1 MQAKTMK
8 SVMRKKIDAWAVSV
22 GDPVVSQ
29 IIKDNSLITGGA
41 IASMLMSEPV
51 NDYDVYFRTGEAAFA
66 VANYYVKK
74 FVAEAKNNVPL
85 FLCDT
90 SGRPIEK
97 FSGHRFKIMAK
108 SAGVVGDSDSEP
120 QAEYQYFEAT
130 DPSGEKSDEY
140 VNGAVNAAAESD
152 KSKGEYKAVWMSSNA
167 ITLSDKIQI
176 VIRFFGEPD
185 EIHKNYDFVHCTSYW
200 QSWDGFLFLNPAAM
214 ESILSKV
221 LHYQGS
227 LYPICSVIRTRKFIG
242 RGWRITAGQYL
253 KMCMQISRLDL
264 NDIKVLEDQLTGVD
278 AAFFMEL
285 ISLLKKDM
293 HEKQTKDIDQ
303 TYLMTL
309 IDRIF

>member
-8 SVMRKKIDAWAVSV
+8 SVMRKKIDAWAGTVT
-22 GDPVVSQ
+22 DPVVAE
-29 IIKDNSLITGGA
+29 IIKHNAIITGGA
-41 IASMLMSEPV
+41 IASMLMQEPV

-74 FVAEAKNNVPL
+74 FVAEGKSNVPL
-85 FLCDT
+85 FLCDKDGKPL
-90 SGRPIEK
+90 SKFDGGR
-97 FSGHRFKIMAK
+97 FRIMAK
-108 SAGVVGDSDSEP
+108 SSGIVSDE
-120 QAEYQYFEAT
+120 QTADYQYFEQT
-130 DPSGEKSDEY
+130 DPDGEKSEEY
-140 VNGAVNAAAESD
+140 VNGAVDAAKGSSES
-152 KSKGEYKAVWMSSNA
+152 KSEYRAVWMSSNA

-176 VIRFFGEPD
+176 VIRFFGEAD

-200 QSWDGFLFLNPAAM
+200 QSWDGFLHLNPAAM

-221 LHYQGS
+221 LIYQGS

-278 AAFFMEL
+278 AAYFMEL
-285 ISLLKKDM
+285 ISALKKDM
-293 HEKQTKDIDQ
+293 SERKSKDIDQ

>member
-8 SVMRKKIDAWAVSV
+8 SVMRKKIDAWAATVT
-22 GDPVVSQ
+22 DPAVAE
-29 IIKDNSLITGGA
+29 IIKQNAIITGGA
-41 IASMLMSEPV
+41 IASMLMKEPV
-51 NDYDVYFRTGEAAFA
+51 NDYDVYFRTGESAFA

-74 FVAEAKNNVPL
+74 FVEEKKNSVPL
-85 FLCDT
+85 FLCDKD
-90 SGRPIEK
+90 GRPLSK
-97 FSGHRFKIMAK
+97 FDGGRFRIMAK
-108 SAGVVGDSDSEP
+108 SAGVVTDDDSE
-120 QAEYQYFEAT
+120 QKAEYQYFEAT
-130 DPSGEKSDEY
+130 DPDGEKSEEY
-140 VNGAVNAAAESD
+140 VNGAVEAAVESD
-152 KSKGEYKAVWMSSNA
+152 KSKNEFKAVWMSSNA

-176 VIRFFGEPD
+176 VIRFFGDPD

-200 QSWDGFLFLNPAAM
+200 QSWDGFLFLNPGAM
-214 ESILSKV
+214 ESILSKT